1 MTWIRLE
8 DSFFRHRK
16 VIELSKDAKL
26 LFIAGLCYC
35 GEQMTDGFIS
45 NAALRVVAAVVDV
58 KATAA
63 AKELVDCGLW
73 HKQADGYDVH
83 DYLQHQTSAAEIR
96 EKRQETADRVKR
108 WREGRR
114 NAPRNSVTPSVTN
127 AEGNDV
133 GNGDGN
139 DVRTPSIRKQKTE
152 VLLKSPSHLRGLGSE
167 TAPGG
172 AEDGKTDAVKD
183 RARTL
188 WPKRLWQPL
197 DDVLAEC
204 RRAVDDV
211 LIDEAVGAL
220 SELKERPA
228 HPNYL
233 LTTVKQWAIQRG
245 AFDHWPEGA

>member
-26 LFIAGLCYC
+26 LFVAGLCYC

-45 NAALRVVAAVVDV
+45 SAAVRVVAATVGV
-58 KATAA
+58 KASAS
-63 AKELVDCGLW
+63 KELVECGLW
-73 HKQADGYDVH
+73 HKQGDGYDVH
-83 DYLQHQTSAAEIR
+83 DYLKHQTSAAEIR
-96 EKRQETADRVKR
+96 EKRQQTAERVKR
-108 WREGRR
+108 MREGRR
-114 NAPRNSVTPSVTN
+114 NAPRNGVTASVTN
-127 AEGNDV
+127 GEGNDV
-133 GNGDGN
+133 GNS
-139 DVRTPSIRKQKTE
+139 VRTPSIRTQKTE
-152 VLLKSPSHLRGLGSE
+152 VLLTSPSHLRRLGAE
-167 TAPGG
+167 TAPDG
-172 AEDGKTDAVKD
+172 AGDGKTDAVLE

-197 DDVLAEC
+197 DEVIAEC

-220 SELKERPA
+220 AELKDRPG

-233 LTTVKQWAIQRG
+233 LTTVKQWAVQRG
-245 AFDHWPEGA
+245 AFDHWPENGGAA